1 MQYGYGISI
10 SPHRTVTDEGYLLVK
25 DCSIATL
32 GGRRYAAQ
40 ELPQDKPDASG
51 WVTVFRT
58 ADELFNPATI
68 ESFAG
73 KPVTIEH
80 PNDTV
85 LLDPA
90 TWKRH
95 VVGVVL
101 NPRRGQGEQSDAIV
115 ADVLIQNKDAIST
128 VLTGL
133 MKELSAGFT
142 SETRSLL
149 PGVSLESRIR
159 GNHLAIVPSG
169 RCGPMCALRDAAF
182 KEKPMTT
189 DNPEV
194 KKDADGAGSGG
205 ENPAAT
211 PAPASDV
218 AQVLASIQQ
227 SIEALTERVA
237 KIEGGATDADP
248 APAAADP
255 EKKADAD
262 PEKDPA
268 ACKTDAKPLSAADVR
283 RIFDEALKAKAD
295 QAKADAAV
303 VADAAVIAPG
313 LDKNTPDLAKQ
324 ACIEYAKT
332 DSGKAVVEAYGGMTA
347 VEANPKQVLHQ
358 CAVYQR
364 LQAAA
369 PMKGAAKADASASS
383 APSFF
388 EQADKLW
395 GRK

>member
-80 PNDTV
+80 PDDTV

-101 NPRRGQGEQSDAIV
+101 NPRRGTGEQSDAIV

-142 SETRSLL
+142 SETRSLF

-194 KKDADGAGSGG
+194 K
-205 ENPAAT
+205 
-211 PAPASDV
+211 
-218 AQVLASIQQ
+218 
-227 SIEALTERVA
+227 
-237 KIEGGATDADP
+237 
-248 APAAADP
+248 
-255 EKKADAD
+255 
-262 PEKDPA
+262 
-268 ACKTDAKPLSAADVR
+268 
-283 RIFDEALKAKAD
+283 
-295 QAKADAAV
+295 
-303 VADAAVIAPG
+303 
-313 LDKNTPDLAKQ
+313 
-324 ACIEYAKT
+324 
-332 DSGKAVVEAYGGMTA
+332 
-347 VEANPKQVLHQ
+347 
-358 CAVYQR
+358 R
-364 LQAAA
+364 LFVHSC
-369 PMKGAAKADASASS
+369 G
-383 APSFF
+383 
-388 EQADKLW
+388 
-395 GRK
+395 